1 MIPIVPDAMQRVI
14 VIGTTGSGKTTLARE
29 LAQIL
34 GGAHI
39 ELDAHNFLP
48 GWTDRPLEDMRA
60 RIAEAVMAERWVA
73 CGNYGKV
80 RDIVW
85 PRADTAVWL
94 NYPLARVLWR
104 LTRRSIVRAVTREN
118 LWNTGNRENFFR
130 HLRWNRGSLYYWA
143 VTSRKRHAVLYE
155 ALFSSEPY
163 NRIRLAR
170 LTSVA
175 ATRAWLDEARAQYI
189 RHLPQPSG

>member
-1 MIPIVPDAMQRVI
+1 MLPIVPDAMQRVI
-14 VIGTTGSGKTTLARE
+14 VIGTTGSGKTALARE

-34 GGAHI
+34 GGVHI

-60 RIAEAVMAERWVA
+60 RVAEAVKAERWVA

-94 NYPLARVLWR
+94 DYPLARVLWR
-104 LTRRSIVRAVTREN
+104 MTRRSIVRAVTREPVEHRQP
-118 LWNTGNRENFFR
+118 RELLPASAMEQR
-130 HLRWNRGSLYYWA
+130 VVVLLGGHLA
-143 VTSRKRHAVLYE
+143 QT
-155 ALFSSEPY
+155 
-163 NRIRLAR
+163 
-170 LTSVA
+170 
-175 ATRAWLDEARAQYI
+175 TRAAV
-189 RHLPQPSG
+189 